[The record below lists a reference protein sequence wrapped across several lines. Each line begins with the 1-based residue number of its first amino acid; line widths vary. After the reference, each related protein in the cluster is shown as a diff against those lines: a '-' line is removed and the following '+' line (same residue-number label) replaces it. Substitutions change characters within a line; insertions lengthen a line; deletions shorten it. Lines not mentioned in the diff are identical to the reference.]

1 IYPGKMKIG
10 IMPGNMFCPGNVG
23 LISRSGTLTYEIA
36 GNLCEVGI
44 GQSTA
49 VGMGADSV
57 VCTPLSELLSMF
69 EEDKETH
76 LVVVVGEV
84 GGTEE
89 EEAAE
94 YIKTEMKK
102 SVVAYVAG
110 HSVPPGKRMGHAG
123 AIVQRGMGS
132 ARSKVRALKE
142 AGVKVAQRP
151 TEVAELV
158 KGILKPEKG

>member
-1 IYPGKMKIG
+1 
-10 IMPGNMFCPGNVG
+10 
-23 LISRSGTLTYEIA
+23 
-36 GNLCEVGI
+36 
-44 GQSTA
+44 
-49 VGMGADSV
+49 
-57 VCTPLSELLSMF
+57 
-69 EEDKETH
+69 
-76 LVVVVGEV
+76 GEV

-158 KGILKPEKG
+158 KGVLKPEKG